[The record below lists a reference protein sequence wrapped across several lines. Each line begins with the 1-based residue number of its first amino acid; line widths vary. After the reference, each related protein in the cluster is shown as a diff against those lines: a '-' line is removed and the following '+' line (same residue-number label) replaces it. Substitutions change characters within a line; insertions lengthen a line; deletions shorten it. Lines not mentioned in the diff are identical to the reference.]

1 MMEEVKV
8 VPLGFEGSLP
18 PSPSLGG
25 VGDSTLLQSS
35 TSESSLLSTLDTQ
48 HFKEAYRANH
58 RSPLYSVGHAFVV
71 FLNVTCCALLIVAC
85 WIKSRHFLKANFP
98 EAAYWQDIG
107 AFSAQP
113 ATDARTQL
121 ASVPTYT
128 GHACTPTLT
137 TSPTAISPN
146 HTTTTRCHNHIP
158 VCSGHHYNGG
168 VPVGREPADA

>member
-18 PSPSLGG
+18 PSPSLG
-25 VGDSTLLQSS
+25 DSTLQQSS
-35 TSESSLLSTLDTQ
+35 SNVSDLLSTLDTQ

-113 ATDARTQL
+113 ATDARTQ
-121 ASVPTYT
+121 AFQ
-128 GHACTPTLT
+128 PTL
-137 TSPTAISPN
+137 AM
-146 HTTTTRCHNHIP
+146 HARQL
-158 VCSGHHYNGG
+158 
-168 VPVGREPADA
+168 

>member
-8 VPLGFEGSLP
+8 VPFELP
-18 PSPSLGG
+18 PSPSLG
-25 VGDSTLLQSS
+25 DSTQQSS
-35 TSESSLLSTLDTQ
+35 SNVVLTSDLLSTLDTQ

-113 ATDARTQL
+113 ATDARTQAFQPTL
-121 ASVPTYT
+121 AML
-128 GHACTPTLT
+128 ACTPTLT
-137 TSPTAISPN
+137 SPTTISLN